1 MADGMAFDQ
10 LNPNK
15 SITDPRGLGLLEY
28 PKHLHKAGTAED
40 GGPLYV
46 EVHDP
51 AQEAQ
56 AIADGWRLSRAE
68 ALAERP
74 GAEPPPPAPAARKR

>member
-15 SITDPRGLGLLEY
+15 SITDPRGLGLVEY

-46 EVHDP
+46 VVEDA

-74 GAEPPPPAPAARKR
+74 GAEPPAPAAAARKR